1 MFISLKGRQTG
12 KTTELIWDSYCTG
25 FPIIVTTEKRKRYVE
40 YMAEQLNMK
49 IIKVYTVNEFKEKR
63 TEERINRVLI
73 DELEEVV
80 EYLLDVNIEKATIS
94 AGR

>member
-40 YMAEQLNMK
+40 YMAECLNMK
-49 IIKVYTVNEFKEKR
+49 IKVYTVNELKEKR
-63 TEERINRVLI
+63 TKEIIDRVLI
-73 DELEEVV
+73 DELEDVV
-80 EYLLDVNIEKATIS
+80 EYLLGAKIEKATIS